1 MLNALLLFIVSAHVS
16 FYSIMLDSLSR
27 VCETASLT
35 MHVSLHFNVFTCIV
49 KNTCSQVLHLRLNLC
64 YF

>member
-35 MHVSLHFNVFTCIV
+35 MHVSLHFNILPVLLKILVHKCCI
-49 KNTCSQVLHLRLNLC
+49 
-64 YF
+64 

>member
-49 KNTCSQVLHLRLNLC
+49 KNTCLQV
-64 YF
+64 FV